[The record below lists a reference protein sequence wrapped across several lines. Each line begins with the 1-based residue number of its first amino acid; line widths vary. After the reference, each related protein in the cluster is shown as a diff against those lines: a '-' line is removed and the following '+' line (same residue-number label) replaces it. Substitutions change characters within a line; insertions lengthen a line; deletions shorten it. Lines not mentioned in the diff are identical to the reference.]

1 MAADSQSSHTIN
13 GDQEDWFLQ
22 EISMNIEPGE
32 YDFFVTMYDEDGNH
46 EEDKS
51 FSLIM
56 SDEWLD
62 YDWAV
67 EDGNV
72 KIDLQG
78 NTNYDGEIDTY
89 YEVNVYRW
97 NENENDWEEIANLS
111 ENATIYSGEENSA
124 SIHFEW
130 EAEESGD
137 YRFVVYMFDEMGQE
151 DSFDFMEE
159 INLNQAPVIEDLN
172 VDHLFEGQLFN
183 FEVDAFD
190 GDDDELEYTW
200 DMGDGSSKKE
210 GDSVRYGYQDDGVYT
225 VTVWVSDGELTTDK
239 EFQIVVENMAPA
251 LEVSFVDEADEGS
264 ELSFSAQV
272 HDVASDDVTVTW
284 TFADG
289 SRVVG
294 TFAQY
299 TFRDNGEYL
308 VVVVAEDEDGG
319 TTMQQL
325 LVTINNVAPT
335 FTQFV
340 MPSGGEEGEALDFM
354 VSATDPGDDTITY
367 TFDFGDDTAIMM
379 TPDGNI
385 SHKFA
390 DGDTFTIV
398 ICAQD
403 EDGGENC
410 RTETLPVSILEQ
422 MEEEGLLPGFGVLG
436 ALSALGVI
444 GILRRRTH

>member
-1 MAADSQSSHTIN
+1 MI
-13 GDQEDWFLQ
+13 
-22 EISMNIEPGE
+22 II
-32 YDFFVTMYDEDGNH
+32 
-46 EEDKS
+46 
-51 FSLIM
+51 
-56 SDEWLD
+56 
-62 YDWAV
+62 AV
-67 EDGNV
+67 
-72 KIDLQG
+72 Q
-78 NTNYDGEIDTY
+78 
-89 YEVNVYRW
+89 
-97 NENENDWEEIANLS
+97 
-111 ENATIYSGEENSA
+111 
-124 SIHFEW
+124 
-130 EAEESGD
+130 
-137 YRFVVYMFDEMGQE
+137 
-151 DSFDFMEE
+151 
-159 INLNQAPVIEDLN
+159 
-172 VDHLFEGQLFN
+172 
-183 FEVDAFD
+183 
-190 GDDDELEYTW
+190 
-200 DMGDGSSKKE
+200 
-210 GDSVRYGYQDDGVYT
+210 
-225 VTVWVSDGELTTDK
+225 
-239 EFQIVVENMAPA
+239 
-251 LEVSFVDEADEGS
+251 S
-264 ELSFSAQV
+264 ELSFAAQV
-272 HDVASDDVTVTW
+272 NDVASDDVTVTW

-289 SRVVG
+289 SRVEG

-319 TTMQQL
+319 TTMEQL
-325 LVTINNVAPT
+325 LVIINNVAPS

-340 MPSGGEEGEALDFM
+340 MPSGAEEGEALDFM

-367 TFDFGDDTAIMM
+367 TFNFGDGTAIMM